1 MMSKFLSALLVI
13 LGLCAAAVY
22 SAAFVVHQNSQA
34 LVTRFGEYR
43 RVINSAN
50 GEDPTPGLKW
60 KMPLIDSVAYFD
72 KRILDLDMQ
81 AIEVQ
86 ASDQKRLVVD
96 AFTRYRIIDPRKT
109 FQTLQGES
117 VRSRLA
123 PVVQKALRDVIASA
137 SFQEIVREQREAL
150 MAKIRGL
157 VNENGSNMGLE
168 IVDVR
173 IKRADLPPENRD
185 AVYKRMRADR
195 SRDANEFRA
204 KGSAIANEIR
214 STADREATVIR
225 AEATRDGEI
234 LRGEGDGERNRIF
247 AEAFSKDPEFFNFYR
262 SMQAYEQ
269 GLKGNDTR
277 MLLSPNSEFFRYFND
292 PTGKTKP

>member
-1 MMSKFLSALLVI
+1 MNRSALTIGLI
-13 LGLCAAAVY
+13 LFGIVAVVAY
-22 SAAFVVHQNSQA
+22 LTLFTVDQTQQA
-34 LVTRFGEYR
+34 LVLEFGKPKRE
-43 RVINSAN
+43 IT
-50 GEDPTPGLKW
+50 DPGLHYKV
-60 KMPLIDSVAYFD
+60 PFIQNVEYFD

-117 VRSRLA
+117 VRSRMA
-123 PVVQKALRDVIASA
+123 PVVQKALRDVMASA
-137 SFQEIVREQREAL
+137 SFQEIVREKREAL
-150 MAKIRGL
+150 MARIRSQ
-157 VNENGSNMGLE
+157 VNDNGNQIGLE

-173 IKRADLPPENRD
+173 VKRADLPPENRD

-204 KGSAIANEIR
+204 KGAAIANEIR
-214 STADREATVIR
+214 STADRKATVIR

-234 LRGEGDGERNRIF
+234 MRGEGDAERNRIF
-247 AEAFSKDPEFFNFYR
+247 AEAFNKDAEFFNFYR

-292 PTGKTKP
+292 PSGKTKP